1 MEWRATFVPV
11 WEVNEIGEVRNVK
24 LGRIVKPY
32 IHNGYYAVGSTKQ
45 PSGRQKVHRLVCWAF
60 HGPPSQFGLCVDH
73 IDRNRLNN
81 RADNLQWLDFI
92 ENSKK
97 DARSIPAQNE
107 SGSVRNK
114 RQWDQSQEGSG

>member
-1 MEWRATFVPV
+1 MDWRPTYVRV

-24 LGRIVKPY
+24 LGRVVKPY
-32 IHNGYYAVGSTKQ
+32 IHNGYYAVGSTVQ

-73 IDRNRLNN
+73 IDGNRLNN
-81 RADNLQWLDFI
+81 RADNLQWLDFM

-97 DARSIPAQNE
+97 DARRPSHKTKLDSPGI
-107 SGSVRNK
+107 
-114 RQWDQSQEGSG
+114 